1 MTFKLKV
8 PDIACQGCADTITQS
23 LLNLEP
29 RAKIQV
35 DVSTK
40 MVTVESTTSSLENIK
55 QAIISAGYKI
65 E

>member
-29 RAKIQV
+29 SAKIHV
-35 DVSTK
+35 DVPGK
-40 MVTVESTTSSLENIK
+40 MVTVESTSSLENIK

>member
-8 PDIACQGCADTITQS
+8 PDIACQGCADTITES
-23 LLNLEP
+23 LLTLEP
-29 RAKIQV
+29 NAKVEV

-40 MVTVESTTSSLENIK
+40 IVTVESTVPLENIK
-55 QAIISAGYKI
+55 QAIINAGYTI

>member
-8 PDIACQGCADTITQS
+8 PDIACQGCADAITES
-23 LLNLEP
+23 LLTLEP
-29 RAKIQV
+29 SAKIQV
-35 DVSTK
+35 DVPAK
-40 MVTVESTTSSLENIK
+40 MVTVESTASLENIK